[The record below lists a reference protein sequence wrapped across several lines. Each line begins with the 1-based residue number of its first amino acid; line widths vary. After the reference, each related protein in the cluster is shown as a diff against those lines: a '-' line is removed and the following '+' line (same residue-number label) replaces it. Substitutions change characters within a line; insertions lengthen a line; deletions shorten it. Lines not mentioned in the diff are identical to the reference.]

1 MQDISATA
9 MEQQT
14 GVDQVNRAVAEMD
27 TVTQHNA
34 SLVQESA
41 NTSES
46 LLAQAHVLK
55 DTVSFFKLSAD
66 DLKRDNTAKVK
77 KEVKKEFNEVKENNQ
92 KQKTKTP
99 EIKKQNFEKKTD
111 YKEDSYEEHK
121 SSSKKELKVPP
132 SVERARAM
140 ESQKQDNTTVR
151 NDEFGVTYS
160 STSNGMTDDGFASF

>member
-77 KEVKKEFNEVKENNQ
+77 KEVKKEFNEVKEKNLFRFQ
-92 KQKTKTP
+92 
-99 EIKKQNFEKKTD
+99 II
-111 YKEDSYEEHK
+111 H
-121 SSSKKELKVPP
+121 
-132 SVERARAM
+132 
-140 ESQKQDNTTVR
+140 
-151 NDEFGVTYS
+151 
-160 STSNGMTDDGFASF
+160 